1 MTLISQPRA
10 AAIHLLAVT
19 LTPGTS
25 RADRSR
31 FYKTMRQAMWRN
43 QIIMASSEGLCMH
56 LGTPDAAPGRER
68 EVIVCWL
75 IDQPLVRRIIVE
87 PSCSL
92 KATLDDQFSL
102 LNVLSERLDR
112 AEALAAR
119 QLLRKLLTGVVVQA
133 VNRCRCAERA

>member
-1 MTLISQPRA
+1 MTFIYRPQA
-10 AAIHLLAVT
+10 AAIHLMAVT
-19 LTPGTS
+19 LPPGTS

-31 FYKTMRQAMWRN
+31 FYKRMRQAMWRN
-43 QIIMASSEGLCMH
+43 QIIIASSEGLCMH
-56 LGTPDAAPGRER
+56 LGMPHAAPGRER

-75 IDQPLVRRIIVE
+75 MDEELVRRVDVE
-87 PSCSL
+87 HSRSL

-119 QLLRKLLTGVVVQA
+119 QLPRKLLTGVVVQA